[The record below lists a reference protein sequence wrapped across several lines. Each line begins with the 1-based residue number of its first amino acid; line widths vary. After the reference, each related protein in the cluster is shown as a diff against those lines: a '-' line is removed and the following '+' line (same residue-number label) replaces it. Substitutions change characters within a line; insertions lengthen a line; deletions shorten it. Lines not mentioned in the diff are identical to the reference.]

1 MKKIIAPTHVENYC
15 NDVEG
20 DIYFQM
26 LKHEYGG
33 DYSYLYKII
42 CDCKNDKFLIYK
54 DNHPEAPAH
63 RTDTPNPA
71 HKT

>member
-42 CDCKNDKFLIYK
+42 CDCKKIL
-54 DNHPEAPAH
+54 A
-63 RTDTPNPA
+63 
-71 HKT
+71 